1 MRGQRAALVGFAAGA
16 VVGIVLTIHG
26 TVMDRATTY
35 RTGLVALLVGAAG
48 VLDVRSRLNTQRLV
62 EHQAR
67 LTEVAMQDRQRYA
80 EMGWKAAKLDAMN
93 NGEFSENVDGAQILN
108 LPSSRSSH
116 DMRRNGSA

>member
-16 VVGIVLTIHG
+16 VVGIVLAIHG
-26 TVMDRATTY
+26 TIMDRATTY

-67 LTEVAMQDRQRYA
+67 LTEVSMQDRQRYA

-93 NGEFSENVDGAQILN
+93 GEFAENVDGAQILN